1 MPSRFTR
8 VWITGGSSGIGLA
21 LARAYSEAGSEVI
34 ISARDPE
41 RLGEAARA
49 TGSTPLPLD
58 VTDREAVRDAV
69 AQIWETH
76 GSVDLAILNAGASFP
91 RKPDDTYENLARHL
105 EVNLLGVAAA
115 VDALRPR
122 MRESGGGTIAVVASL
137 AGYLGLPGTVGYG
150 TSKAA
155 LIYYT
160 EALWHELQ
168 KEGIDLHL
176 INPGF
181 VQTPLV
187 AGNRLPK
194 PFMLSP
200 REAAR
205 RIVQGLEAGS
215 FEIAFPRRLAWPL
228 RLLRAFPSRIRLWLF
243 SRALALWVK

>member
-1 MPSRFTR
+1 MSSRFTR

-21 LARAYSEAGSEVI
+21 LARAYSEAGSEVF

-41 RLGEAARA
+41 RLRQAAKA

-76 GSVDLAILNAGASFP
+76 GPIDLAILNAGASFP
-91 RKPDDTYENLARHL
+91 RKPNDTYENLTRHL

-115 VDALRPR
+115 VDALWPR
-122 MRESGGGTIAVVASL
+122 MREAGGGSIAVVASL

-155 LIYYT
+155 LIYYV

-168 KEGIDLHL
+168 KAGIDLHL

-181 VQTPLV
+181 VETPLV

-194 PFMLSP
+194 PFMMSP
-200 REAAR
+200 AEAAR
-205 RIVQGLEAGS
+205 RIVEGLEAGR

-228 RLLRAFPSRIRLWLF
+228 RLLRAFPSRIRLWL
-243 SRALALWVK
+243 